1 MFFREDGHEA
11 ARVHRGVG
19 RRGGVAGGGARS
31 DWSIGRNALVET
43 RWSTSDLARLYKDAV
58 MNEQLETL
66 KKAREEMRKQFLGY
80 AESLAKGF
88 QRGQTYGDIEE
99 IVKIADAIEAL
110 DKAIEKGWAAPAG

>member
-1 MFFREDGHEA
+1 MTQQRE
-11 ARVHRGVG
+11 AR
-19 RRGGVAGGGARS
+19 
-31 DWSIGRNALVET
+31 D
-43 RWSTSDLARLYKDAV
+43 

>member
-1 MFFREDGHEA
+1 MYQRASESEQRK
-11 ARVHRGVG
+11 AR
-19 RRGGVAGGGARS
+19 
-31 DWSIGRNALVET
+31 
-43 RWSTSDLARLYKDAV
+43 K

-66 KKAREEMRKQFLGY
+66 KKARDEMRKQFLGY

-110 DKAIEKGWAAPAG
+110 DKAIEKGWATPAG

>member
-1 MFFREDGHEA
+1 
-11 ARVHRGVG
+11 
-19 RRGGVAGGGARS
+19 
-31 DWSIGRNALVET
+31 L
-43 RWSTSDLARLYKDAV
+43 
-58 MNEQLETL
+58 
-66 KKAREEMRKQFLGY
+66 RKQILGY